1 MAVDLGGTRLRL
13 AVVDVAGR
21 VLAVERLVT
30 PQAGAEAVV
39 ARIVATG
46 TSLVSRHQGVAV
58 VGVAAPGP
66 LDPQRGM
73 VFDTP
78 NLDGFKDFPLGDR
91 LADGLGLPV
100 WLQNDANLAAL
111 GEHRFG
117 AGRGADPLI
126 YLTVSTGVGGG
137 IVRGG
142 HIDGG
147 HGGLAGE
154 LGHIVVA
161 DGGPACNFGHRGCLE
176 GLASGTALARRAVQ
190 RLAQGAASSLAAT
203 PPEDITAAGIARA
216 AADGDPVAADIFATM
231 GRFLGLAVGSLIN
244 ALDPERVVIG
254 GGLAA
259 AWHLFAP
266 AMGTGIAEIV
276 MVQDRRR
283 ISVVP
288 AATGDDAGLLGAAT
302 YALEEVGVPVPPSAP
317 DPGPRHSDTTASTA
331 A

>member
-1 MAVDLGGTRLRL
+1 MTSQAGPGVPCALAVDLGGTRLRL

-111 GEHRFG
+111 G
-117 AGRGADPLI
+117 
-126 YLTVSTGVGGG
+126 
-137 IVRGG
+137 
-142 HIDGG
+142 
-147 HGGLAGE
+147 
-154 LGHIVVA
+154 
-161 DGGPACNFGHRGCLE
+161 
-176 GLASGTALARRAVQ
+176 
-190 RLAQGAASSLAAT
+190 
-203 PPEDITAAGIARA
+203 
-216 AADGDPVAADIFATM
+216 
-231 GRFLGLAVGSLIN
+231 
-244 ALDPERVVIG
+244 
-254 GGLAA
+254 
-259 AWHLFAP
+259 
-266 AMGTGIAEIV
+266 
-276 MVQDRRR
+276 
-283 ISVVP
+283 
-288 AATGDDAGLLGAAT
+288 
-302 YALEEVGVPVPPSAP
+302 
-317 DPGPRHSDTTASTA
+317 
-331 A
+331 